1 MSSPKVLI
9 SGSGIAGSVFA
20 FSLLRAYPKAN
31 ITIVERAPS
40 LRLTGASVD
49 IRSNAVDIIKWAG
62 VEQQIRDASTKE
74 AGMAF
79 VNKDGSP
86 IATLMATGRTDIQTL
101 TSEYEIFRGALANVF
116 MSPVLDKVT
125 MIYDETVESY
135 AQQKDKVTVTFAKS
149 KKVET
154 YDLLVG
160 ADGYY
165 SKIRGAML
173 GRPPAEQV
181 HGEGVHVAYFTINQD
196 LLKGSKIAQG
206 HNATGGRCVCLRP
219 DPDPRGRNRAMF
231 INATWSKDI
240 AGRARLDKALRG
252 GEEAYKDLM
261 EEMYADAGWLSR
273 DILKGMRSSDDFYCT
288 HFAQT
293 LSPKLQDGRV
303 VLLGDAGH
311 ALPGLGTSLA
321 ITGAYILAGEI
332 LRSSGDVNTA
342 TKAYEDLM
350 LPFVKKQ
357 QNGDVQFAMQLA
369 NPQTWW
375 GIAIRNAVLRVVIGS
390 GLINLGMRVS
400 AWLGFS
406 EAKIDMPEY
415 PWPVKKAQ

>member
-1 MSSPKVLI
+1 MS
-9 SGSGIAGSVFA
+9 
-20 FSLLRAYPKAN
+20 
-31 ITIVERAPS
+31 
-40 LRLTGASVD
+40 
-49 IRSNAVDIIKWAG
+49 
-62 VEQQIRDASTKE
+62 
-74 AGMAF
+74 F
-79 VNKDGSP
+79 VNDDGSP
-86 IATLMATGRTDIQTL
+86 IATLMATGRTDIQTM

-116 MSPVLDKVT
+116 MSPVLDQVT
-125 MIYDETVESY
+125 MIYDEQVESY
-135 AQQKDKVTVTFAKS
+135 ERHDDKVTVTFAKS

-173 GRPPAEQV
+173 GAKPSEQV
-181 HGEGVHVAYFTINQD
+181 HGEGVHIAYFTIKQD
-196 LLKGSKIAQG
+196 LLEGSKLAKG

-219 DPDPRGRNRAMF
+219 DPDPAGRTRAML
-231 INATWSKDI
+231 INATWSSDKK
-240 AGRARLDKALRG
+240 GRARLDKALRD

-261 EEMYADAGWLSR
+261 EEMYADGGWLSPE
-273 DILKGMRSSDDFYCT
+273 ILKGMRESDDFYCT

-293 LSPKLQDGRV
+293 RSPKLQDGRV

-321 ITGAYILAGEI
+321 ITGAYILAGEM
-332 LRSSGDVNTA
+332 LRSSGDISTA
-342 TKAYEDLM
+342 TKQYEDLM

-357 QNGDVQFAMQLA
+357 QSGDVQFAMQLA

-375 GIAIRNAVLRVVIGS
+375 GIKIRNAVLRVVIGS
-390 GLINLGMRVS
+390 GLINFGMRVS

-406 EAKIDMPEY
+406 EAKIDMPDY
-415 PWPVKKAQ
+415 PWPTEKVQ

>member
-1 MSSPKVLI
+1 VTRDKLIVPSKQHSPFPNK
-9 SGSGIAGSVFA
+9 SA
-20 FSLLRAYPKAN
+20 
-31 ITIVERAPS
+31 
-40 LRLTGASVD
+40 D

-62 VEQQIRDASTKE
+62 VEQKIRDASTQE
-74 AGMAF
+74 AGMSF
-79 VNKDGSP
+79 VNDDGSA
-86 IATLMATGRTDIQTL
+86 IATLMATGRTDIQTM

-116 MSPVLDKVT
+116 MSPVLDQVT
-125 MIYDETVESY
+125 MIYDEQVESY
-135 AQQKDKVTVTFAKS
+135 EQHNDKVTVTFAKS
-149 KKVET
+149 KKIET

-173 GRPPAEQV
+173 GAKPSEQV
-181 HGEGVHVAYFTINQD
+181 HGEGVHIAYFTIKQD
-196 LLKGSKIAQG
+196 LLEGSKLAKG

-219 DPDPRGRNRAMF
+219 DPDPAGRTRAML
-231 INATWSKDI
+231 INATWSSDKK
-240 AGRARLDKALRG
+240 GRARLDKALRD

-261 EEMYADAGWLSR
+261 EEMYADGGWLSPE
-273 DILKGMRSSDDFYCT
+273 ILKGMRESDDFYCT

-293 LSPKLQDGRV
+293 RSPKLQDGRV

-321 ITGAYILAGEI
+321 ITGAYILAGEM
-332 LRSSGDVNTA
+332 LRSSGDISTA
-342 TKAYEDLM
+342 TKQYEDLM

-357 QNGDVQFAMQLA
+357 QSGDVQFAMQLA

-375 GIAIRNAVLRVVIGS
+375 GIKIRNAVLRVVIGS
-390 GLINLGMRVS
+390 GLINFGMRVS

-406 EAKIDMPEY
+406 EAKIDMPDY
-415 PWPVKKAQ
+415 PWPTEKVQ

>member
-1 MSSPKVLI
+1 MS
-9 SGSGIAGSVFA
+9 A
-20 FSLLRAYPKAN
+20 
-31 ITIVERAPS
+31 
-40 LRLTGASVD
+40 D

-62 VEQQIRDASTKE
+62 VEQQIRDASTHE
-74 AGMAF
+74 AGMSF
-79 VNKDGSP
+79 VNDDGSP
-86 IATLMATGRTDIQTL
+86 IATLMATGRTDIQTM

-116 MSPVLDKVT
+116 MSPVLDQVT
-125 MIYDETVESY
+125 MIYDEKVESY
-135 AQQKDKVTVTFAKS
+135 EQHDDKVTATFAKS

-154 YDLLVG
+154 YDLLVA

-173 GRPPAEQV
+173 DANPSDQL
-181 HGEGVHVAYFTINQD
+181 HGEGVHIAYFTIKSD
-196 LLKGSKIAQG
+196 LLKGSKLAKG
-206 HNATGGRCVCLRP
+206 HNTTGGRCICLRP
-219 DPDPRGRNRAMF
+219 DPDPAGRTRAMM
-231 INATWSKDI
+231 INATWSSDTK
-240 AGRARLDKALRG
+240 GRARLDKALRD

-261 EEMYADAGWLSR
+261 EEMYADGGWLSPE
-273 DILKGMRSSDDFYCT
+273 ILKGMRESDDFYCT

-293 LSPKLQDGRV
+293 RSPKLQDGRV

-321 ITGAYILAGEI
+321 ITGAYILAGEM
-332 LRSSGDVNTA
+332 LRSSGDISMA
-342 TKAYEDLM
+342 TKQYEDLM

-357 QNGDVQFAMQLA
+357 QSGDLQFAMQLA

-375 GIAIRNAVLRVVIGS
+375 GISIRNAILRVVIGS

-406 EAKIDMPEY
+406 EAKIDMPNY
-415 PWPVKKAQ
+415 PWPTEKTQ

>member
-20 FSLLRAYPKAN
+20 FCLLRAYPKAN

-62 VEQQIRDASTKE
+62 VEQQIRDAGTKE
-74 AGMAF
+74 AGMSF
-79 VNKDGSP
+79 VNADGSP
-86 IATLMATGRTDIQTL
+86 ITTLMATGRTDIQTL
-101 TSEYEIFRGALANVF
+101 TSEYEIFRGALANIF
-116 MSPVLDKVT
+116 ISPILDKVT
-125 MIYDETVESY
+125 MLYDETVESY
-135 AQQKDKVTVTFAKS
+135 TQHADSVTVTFAKS
-149 KKVET
+149 QKTAT

-160 ADGYY
+160 ADGHY

-173 GRPPAEQV
+173 GAPPAEQV
-181 HGEGVHVAYFTINQD
+181 HGEGVHIAYFTIKQD
-196 LLKGSKIAQG
+196 LLQGSKIAQG
-206 HNATGGRCVCLRP
+206 HNNPGGRCACLRP
-219 DPDPRGRNRAMF
+219 DPDPKGRTRAML
-231 INATWSKDI
+231 INATWFSDT
-240 AGRARLDKALRG
+240 AGRARLDNALRAG
-252 GEEAYKDLM
+252 DEAYKDLM
-261 EEMYADAGWLSR
+261 EELYADAGWLAPE
-273 DILKGMRSSDDFYCT
+273 ILEGMRESDDFYCT

-293 LSPKLQDGRV
+293 RSPKLQDGRV

-321 ITGAYILAGEI
+321 MTGAYILAGEM
-332 LRSSGDVNTA
+332 LRSAGDVSAA
-342 TKAYEDLM
+342 TKQYEDLM

-357 QNGDVQFAMQLA
+357 QKGDVQFAMQLA

-375 GIAIRNAVLRVVIGS
+375 GISIRNAILRVMIGS
-390 GLINLGMRVS
+390 GLISLGMRVS

-406 EAKIDMPEY
+406 EAKIDMPDY
-415 PWPVKKAQ
+415 PWPVEKA

>member
-1 MSSPKVLI
+1 VTRNKLI
-9 SGSGIAGSVFA
+9 ALPQQHGSFPNTFA
-20 FSLLRAYPKAN
+20 
-31 ITIVERAPS
+31 
-40 LRLTGASVD
+40 D

-62 VEQQIRDASTKE
+62 VEQKIRDASTQE
-74 AGMAF
+74 AGMSF
-79 VNKDGSP
+79 VNDDGSA
-86 IATLMATGRTDIQTL
+86 IATLMATGRTDIQTM

-116 MSPVLDKVT
+116 MSPVLDQVT
-125 MIYDETVESY
+125 MVYDETVESY
-135 AQQKDKVTVTFAKS
+135 EQHDDKVTVTFAKS

-173 GRPPAEQV
+173 GAKPTEQV
-181 HGEGVHVAYFTINQD
+181 HGEGVHIAYFTIKQD
-196 LLKGSKIAQG
+196 LLKGSKLAKG

-219 DPDPRGRNRAMF
+219 DPDPAGRTRAML
-231 INATWSKDI
+231 INATWSSDKK
-240 AGRARLDKALRG
+240 GRARLDKALRD

-261 EEMYADAGWLSR
+261 EEMYADGGWLSPE
-273 DILKGMRSSDDFYCT
+273 ILKGMRESDDFYCT

-293 LSPKLQDGRV
+293 RSPKLQDGRV

-321 ITGAYILAGEI
+321 ITGAYILAGEM
-332 LRSSGDVNTA
+332 LRSSGDISAA
-342 TKAYEDLM
+342 TKQYEDMM

-357 QNGDVQFAMQLA
+357 QSGDVQFAMQLA

-375 GIAIRNAVLRVVIGS
+375 GISIRNAVLRVVIGS
-390 GLINLGMRVS
+390 GLINFGMRVS

-406 EAKIDMPEY
+406 EAKIDMPDY
-415 PWPVKKAQ
+415 PWPTEKVQ